1 MHDTESSMFKNFRW
15 LKILCTV
22 PPLACYLRIVASSRW
37 KFAAARTCRV
47 VAWDRHSGC
56 SWYCPC
62 SATKSRSYSTNP
74 CARPTPAAF
83 AVDCLRDWRKEYTK
97 NSVSEKPHIFC
108 FRRSR
113 PEDVEY
119 YLSNR
124 MGIICYHCVLN
135 FILDFGHKF
144 WYKALC
150 YSTRAHRGS
159 HHVQNPQICC
169 RGAQNDRCF
178 VLHNHK
184 ARPISNY
191 ESKGKSLNPNY

>member
-47 VAWDRHSGC
+47 VVWDRHSGC

-83 AVDCLRDWRKEYTK
+83 AVDCLRDWRKNK
-97 NSVSEKPHIFC
+97 FK
-108 FRRSR
+108 
-113 PEDVEY
+113 DVIIRETALILFQTLMTRKCWKLFANGMVNNVISL
-119 YLSNR
+119 YLEF
-124 MGIICYHCVLN
+124 Y
-135 FILDFGHKF
+135 FDFGHKF
-144 WYKALC
+144 WYKTLR
-150 YSTRAHRGS
+150 YSTRAHRWS
-159 HHVQNPQICC
+159 HRV
-169 RGAQNDRCF
+169 RSLSKSFVKEDRSLFCF
-178 VLHNHK
+178 TQ
-184 ARPISNY
+184 S
-191 ESKGKSLNPNY
+191 